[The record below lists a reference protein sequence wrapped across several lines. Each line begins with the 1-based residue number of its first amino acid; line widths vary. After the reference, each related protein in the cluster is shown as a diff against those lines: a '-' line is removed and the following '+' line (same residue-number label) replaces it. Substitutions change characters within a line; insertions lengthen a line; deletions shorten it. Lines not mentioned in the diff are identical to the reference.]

1 MEFFTVHAGTFQSN
15 DIGTDATERSHRA
28 TRIKM
33 GETFYPS
40 IRRLAVVRPFGVSSA
55 ASLPQT
61 FSDWADFLPCNV
73 VDRIDENNVEVDIF
87 LSFSQTYEAS
97 PNTLSSINTIIDKF
111 NAESTENEI
120 SWSKCFRNIFAIE
133 ANILDDD
140 DLYLPNQARRNMM
153 WVNGPNRQF
162 SAAMRSITG
171 GDFGK
176 YDAMFLMEGDCVP
189 VKEYWMDSL
198 RKEAERSFLE
208 HGPFAILGSKYNG
221 DSWDKFRD
229 SLPLSLQHH
238 INGNAVYNVTHPL
251 FLNLLDQLES
261 ESDTPY
267 NAVPYDYRISQIL
280 IEGMLGIPPEVPPKI
295 IKEYLAD
302 KGRELP
308 INTRKFHKWWEM
320 YCGHDQNPIRESR
333 VIANYAGTNLSPR
346 HLVNETASI
355 IHGANLYLPWD
366 KSKHEIT
373 LVIPDWQEEL
383 SGDLISQI
391 DSSTHPFSNIVVM
404 VPDSISESLLHV
416 DTSLHVSIE
425 RRSRPDY
432 MDLCTAPID
441 TEWFMIINSYH
452 IVAPY
457 VELLF
462 TDDKQ
467 RRPVIPFTPA
477 DDYHCANFRRCYEIH
492 ESSKQFSP
500 ENSMIIQDFDMLFRT
515 EERDAF
521 CSEWVQR
528 YGEEGDRVHTTGV
541 STPKEKPLGPTATSY
556 VSYLLMMG
564 LADNLY
570 LFSDSTIFGARDNFL
585 REYSEEEEMAAA
597 FGIPV
602 LSGRLLRDDEVGDTA
617 SSEVKKSSRRIQYG
631 YFAPSLM
638 GNIGNDDIY
647 ARVPTPS
654 PQIEPAPSSGAIP
667 GYYGDDDIHASPQI
681 EPASSSGAIP
691 DYYFVSPT
699 QSPHQKVNGVNN
711 FPTQGDYDEAD
722 ENIPPS
728 KRDKYTPITPF
739 DPISPVDTEIL
750 EDITSLGELQFSSC
764 CWVFLISL
772 LTSLMIV

>member
-267 NAVPYDYRISQIL
+267 NAIPYDYRISQIL
-280 IEGMLGIPPEVPPKI
+280 VEGMLGVLPEVPPLI
-295 IKEYLAD
+295 IKEYLAENG
-302 KGRELP
+302 KELP
-308 INTRKFHKWWEM
+308 INTGKFRKWWDM
-320 YCGHDQNPIRESR
+320 YCEDEKSPIQESH
-333 VIANYAGTNLSPR
+333 VISNYASTNLSPR
-346 HLVNETASI
+346 HLADETASI
-355 IHGANLYLPWD
+355 IHGAKHYLPWEQ
-366 KSKHEIT
+366 SRHAIT
-373 LVIPDWQEEL
+373 LVVSDWQEGL
-383 SGDLISQI
+383 SGHLISHI
-391 DSSTHPFSNIVVM
+391 DSSKHPFSKLVVM
-404 VPDSISESLLHV
+404 VPESTSSSDTDSLVHAN
-416 DTSLHVSIE
+416 TSLHVSIE
-425 RRSRPDY
+425 KRSRPDY

-441 TEWFMIINSYH
+441 TEWFMMTNSYH
-452 IVAPY
+452 VVAPH

-462 TDDKQ
+462 TNDEQ
-467 RRPVIPFTPA
+467 RRPVIPFVPA
-477 DDYHCANFRRCYEIH
+477 DEHNCDNVCRCHDIH
-492 ESSKQFSP
+492 ESSLRFAP
-500 ENSMIIQDFDMLFRT
+500 DNDMVIQDFDMLFRT
-515 EERDAF
+515 EERNAF
-521 CSEWVQR
+521 CSEWVRR
-528 YGEEGDRVHTTGV
+528 YGEEGERLHTTGM
-541 STPKEKPLGPTATSY
+541 SSSPAEKPVGPTATSF
-556 VSYLLMMG
+556 VSYLLMLG
-564 LADNLY
+564 IADNVY
-570 LFSDSTIFGARDNFL
+570 FFSDSTIFGGRDNFI

-597 FGIPV
+597 SGIPV
-602 LSGRLLRDDEVGDTA
+602 LSSHLLRNRGAGDA
-617 SSEVKKSSRRIQYG
+617 KSRQEVKCSRRIQDIQ
-631 YFAPSLM
+631 APSTSFVPQPSISTGTETDTTTTLS
-638 GNIGNDDIY
+638 
-647 ARVPTPS
+647 PTPA
-654 PQIEPAPSSGAIP
+654 PAPTGFLP
-667 GYYGDDDIHASPQI
+667 GRCESWCHI
-681 EPASSSGAIP
+681 
-691 DYYFVSPT
+691 V
-699 QSPHQKVNGVNN
+699 
-711 FPTQGDYDEAD
+711 
-722 ENIPPS
+722 
-728 KRDKYTPITPF
+728 
-739 DPISPVDTEIL
+739 PISWHPGDAHPGMCSWWPCGNCLPCQV
-750 EDITSLGELQFSSC
+750 
-764 CWVFLISL
+764 
-772 LTSLMIV
+772 